1 MIFNII
7 KIISLQRIKARAIS
21 KYFNDC
27 DNPEQ
32 MIEKFKEL
40 FEHKKIILSYTI
52 DNKNNLK
59 LKFLGENGNVQD
71 GQDDI

>member
-1 MIFNII
+1 
-7 KIISLQRIKARAIS
+7 
-21 KYFNDC
+21 
-27 DNPEQ
+27 